1 MKTIKHKREPAYS
14 VIITLGG
21 VRATA
26 RILDIAPSAVSRWL
40 LPRKKTKAGLI
51 PQEHWSRI
59 LEHCKLNKIKLSIGD
74 LTHVR

>member
-1 MKTIKHKREPAYS
+1 MKQIKHKREPAYS
-14 VIITLGG
+14 VILTLGG
-21 VRATA
+21 VRSTA

-59 LEHCKLNKIKLSIGD
+59 LEHCKLNKIKLTVDD
-74 LTHVR
+74 LTHIR